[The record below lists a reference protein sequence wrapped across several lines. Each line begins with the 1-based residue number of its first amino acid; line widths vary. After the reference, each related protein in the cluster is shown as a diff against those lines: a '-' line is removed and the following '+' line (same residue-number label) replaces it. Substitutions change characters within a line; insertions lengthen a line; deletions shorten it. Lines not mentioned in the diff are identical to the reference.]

1 MGAGIKA
8 KNAPNF
14 PGTKKNVELTIQYF
28 RLEDNPKMITISQ
41 LELIIIKNTN
51 KNIIN
56 FATI

>member
-28 RLEDNPKMITISQ
+28 RLEDKPQND
-41 LELIIIKNTN
+41 N
-51 KNIIN
+51 NIP
-56 FATI
+56 TWVDYHQKY